1 MKNNN
6 WDVMVVY
13 AAILAG
19 ALLMMYIFINLIAD
33 II

>member
-13 AAILAG
+13 ATILAG
-19 ALLMMYIFINLIAD
+19 ALLLMYIFINLMID
-33 II
+33 NI

>member
-19 ALLMMYIFINLIAD
+19 TLLIMYICINLITD

>member
-19 ALLMMYIFINLIAD
+19 ALLIMYIFINLLTD

>member
-6 WDVMVVY
+6 WDVMLVY

-19 ALLMMYIFINLIAD
+19 ALLIMYIFINLITD

>member
-13 AAILAG
+13 ASVLAG
-19 ALLMMYIFINLIAD
+19 VVLLMYIFINLIID
-33 II
+33 TL